1 MLKAESYELHK
12 RLNDMVSRC
21 TPQLQERPGVGPDSA
36 AALLITADDNPGRLR
51 PLVSGAFRTP
61 CRRESPGAL
70 RVCVWL
76 ALLAFRGPGLG
87 GLVRVSA
94 SRGEVRRDDA
104 GGAAV
109 R

>member
-51 PLVSGAFRTP
+51 RSYAALCGVSTV
-61 CRRESPGAL
+61 E
-70 RVCVWL
+70 
-76 ALLAFRGPGLG
+76 
-87 GLVRVSA
+87 A
-94 SRGEVRRDDA
+94 SSGDTQ
-104 GGAAV
+104 
-109 R
+109 